1 MYAGMFYFRKGMIM
15 KIAVIGASGKEGRL
29 LVQEAVARGH
39 EVTAIVRDKSK
50 IAESKATVL
59 ERDLFALTYDDI
71 RNNDVIIDAFGAWT
85 PEELDKPYTSLIYLT
100 GLLSGKP
107 NRLLVVGGAG
117 SLYVNPEHT
126 MRVMDTPDFPE
137 VFKPLANAMGKAF
150 DALRAKTD
158 VKWTYLSPSAMFD
171 AEGERT
177 GKYTAGGEELLVNSK
192 GESRISYADYAIA
205 MIDEAENAKYVNVR
219 FTVVGE

>member
-85 PEELDKPYTSLIYLT
+85 PEELDKHYTSLIYLT